1 MAGTLGS
8 SEKER
13 LRGFVLT
20 IVEFIGLP
28 VDEPALEPIRAC
40 NNLRG
45 LRMAAT
51 DMIDSCQDLTS
62 QQVKQLDQLLVT
74 SGFPTLS
81 EMRDRSLQRL
91 RRILSNR
98 RVATVDERRF
108 LESYLSDVDSDV
120 VTEEDRALA
129 NRILAEYDSG
139 G

>member
-1 MAGTLGS
+1 LLNSLDCQSTNQLLNQYG
-8 SEKER
+8 
-13 LRGFVLT
+13 
-20 IVEFIGLP
+20 
-28 VDEPALEPIRAC
+28 RAT
-40 NNLRG
+40 
-45 LRMAAT
+45 AT
-51 DMIDSCQDLTS
+51 DMVDSCQNLTS

-98 RVATVDERRF
+98 RVATVDEWRF

-120 VTEEDRALA
+120 LTEEDRALA